1 MKIPSIAG
9 LRSFLFGL
17 LALIATESAL
27 IVLIVKVKDSVVVTA
42 LAPIFAGF
50 FSAVGVVVGAV
61 IVKHSVESLAT
72 GGGIAGAWKTLTTP
86 AKPGDPPPPPP
97 AAGFARLPL
106 LVLLVAVA
114 VAAVAVLSAPARAG
128 ECAVHRSDAQLAK
141 FKAEWTAANG
151 GAPCPETCKTYV
163 RRGSRFVPYE
173 RCGACQVDHLCP
185 LACCGVDAPSNMHW
199 MDKLANLRK
208 GADCTACPAKAGTAP

>member
-27 IVLIVKVKDSVVVTA
+27 IVLIVKVKDSAVVMA

-86 AKPGDPPPPPP
+86 AKPGDPPSPPPAPP
-97 AAGFARLPL
+97 AAGFARLSL
-106 LVLLVAVA
+106 LVLL
-114 VAAVAVLSAPARAG
+114 AAVTGALIVGEAHAATAAPACKVRHDAHG
-128 ECAVHRSDAQLAK
+128 FVRSQAVKLEFIRSSPQ
-141 FKAEWTAANG
+141 G
-151 GAPCPETCKTYV
+151 
-163 RRGSRFVPYE
+163 
-173 RCGACQVDHLCP
+173 
-185 LACCGVDAPSNMHW
+185 
-199 MDKLANLRK
+199 
-208 GADCTACPAKAGTAP
+208 ACPATGKRALPCPGYEAHHIVWLSCGGEDRPENLVWLSTAQHDAVHAATVCKAKCVVIP